1 MISIV
6 IPAYNETKYLGRTLS
21 GLKQMELDTE
31 IIVVDDCSEDETGEI
46 AKHSGAD
53 QVIRMEKRSGKG
65 DALKRGLL
73 NAQGDILMFLDADLG
88 ECAGQAHKL
97 LEPILQ
103 NQADMTI
110 ASFPVTHIRKGGF
123 GFVVRLA
130 RWGIRKTTGLEMN
143 SPISGQ
149 RAIRRIV
156 IDKIGGIER
165 GFGVEVGLTID
176 AYRKGFRI
184 MEVPTTMT
192 HRVTGRNMRDVFH
205 RLRQFLDVARVLS
218 KRWRL
223 RANA

>member
-6 IPAYNETKYLGRTLS
+6 IPAYNEAKYLGRTLS
-21 GLKQMELDTE
+21 GLKQMERETE
-31 IIVVDDCSEDETGEI
+31 IIVVDDCSTDSTGEI
-46 AKHSGAD
+46 ARQSGAGK
-53 QVIRMEKRSGKG
+53 VLRMEHRSGKG
-65 DALKRGLL
+65 DAIRRGL
-73 NAQGDILMFLDADLG
+73 AEARGDILMFLDADLG

-110 ASFPVTHIRKGGF
+110 ATFPVTHMRKGGF

-130 RWGIRKTTGLEMN
+130 RWGILKTTGMEMN

-156 IDKIGGIER
+156 IDKIGGIET

-184 MEVPTTMT
+184 VEVPTTMT
-192 HRVTGRNMRDVFH
+192 HRVTGRSARDVFH
-205 RLRQFLDVARVLS
+205 RFRQFLDVARVLS

-223 RANA
+223 RAKV